1 MSYLNGW
8 LRRKTVEEVDNWS
21 RSADFV
27 YYREKQE
34 ILKEI
39 YEVLMIYKCLDF
51 WFFIIIFKKLFLL
64 FFVYKLEMK
73 NKY

>member
-21 RSADFV
+21 RSTDFV

-39 YEVLMIYKCLDF
+39 YEVLMIYKCLD
-51 WFFIIIFKKLFLL
+51 IGFLIYYYY
-64 FFVYKLEMK
+64 F
-73 NKY
+73 

>member
-21 RSADFV
+21 RSTDFV

-39 YEVLMIYKCLDF
+39 YEVNDL
-51 WFFIIIFKKLFLL
+51 
-64 FFVYKLEMK
+64 
-73 NKY
+73 

>member
-21 RSADFV
+21 RSTDFV

>member
-21 RSADFV
+21 RSTDFV

-39 YEVLMIYKCLDF
+39 YEVSMIYKCLDIGF
-51 WFFIIIFKKLFLL
+51 WIFYYYF
-64 FFVYKLEMK
+64 
-73 NKY
+73 

>member
-21 RSADFV
+21 RSTDFV

-39 YEVLMIYKCLDF
+39 YEVSMIYKCLD
-51 WFFIIIFKKLFLL
+51 IGFLIYYYY
-64 FFVYKLEMK
+64 F
-73 NKY
+73 

>member
-39 YEVLMIYKCLDF
+39 YEVSMIYKCLDIGF
-51 WFFIIIFKKLFLL
+51 WIFYYYF
-64 FFVYKLEMK
+64 
-73 NKY
+73 

>member
-21 RSADFV
+21 RSTDFV
-27 YYREKQE
+27 YYREKQK

-39 YEVLMIYKCLDF
+39 YEVLMIYKCLDIGF
-51 WFFIIIFKKLFLL
+51 LIFYYYF
-64 FFVYKLEMK
+64 
-73 NKY
+73 

>member
-21 RSADFV
+21 RFTDFV

-64 FFVYKLEMK
+64 FFVYKLEME

>member
-1 MSYLNGW
+1 MSYLNRW

-21 RSADFV
+21 RSTDFV

-39 YEVLMIYKCLDF
+39 YEVLMIYKCLDIGF
-51 WFFIIIFKKLFLL
+51 WIFYYYF
-64 FFVYKLEMK
+64 
-73 NKY
+73 

>member
-21 RSADFV
+21 RSTDFV

-39 YEVLMIYKCLDF
+39 YEVLMIYKCLDIGF
-51 WFFIIIFKKLFLL
+51 LIFYYYF
-64 FFVYKLEMK
+64 
-73 NKY
+73 

>member
-21 RSADFV
+21 RSTDFV

-39 YEVLMIYKCLDF
+39 YEVLMIYKCLNIGF
-51 WFFIIIFKKLFLL
+51 LIFYYYF
-64 FFVYKLEMK
+64 
-73 NKY
+73 

>member
-1 MSYLNGW
+1 MSYLNRW

-21 RSADFV
+21 RSTDFV

-39 YEVLMIYKCLDF
+39 YEVSMIYKYLDIGF
-51 WFFIIIFKKLFLL
+51 LIFYYYF
-64 FFVYKLEMK
+64 
-73 NKY
+73 